1 MKLYYA
7 SNQIVK
13 MPMLIESNRK
23 LDFGPGFYTTTN
35 REQAIRFAVSVVKHR
50 GGNPVLNEYE
60 FDEKAFVEC
69 LVRRFEAPTNEWL
82 DFVAANRSGKY
93 VGERYDLI
101 FGPVANDSVYQTIG
115 LYMSGF
121 LSREATISELRV
133 HKLYDQLVFA
143 TPRSFR
149 YLKYV
154 GTEAL

>member
-1 MKLYYA
+1 M
-7 SNQIVK
+7 
-13 MPMLIESNRK
+13 
-23 LDFGPGFYTTTN
+23 
-35 REQAIRFAVSVVKHR
+35 
-50 GGNPVLNEYE
+50 
-60 FDEKAFVEC
+60 
-69 LVRRFEAPTNEWL
+69 RRFEAPTNEWL